1 MNPSSDSAN
10 PSHDKPSLDTERDT
24 VWNIALDIALRLTL
38 VGTLVV
44 TCWLIVSPFLSI
56 LLWAGILA
64 VALATPFEAVV
75 SIVKRRG
82 GAATLISVVTIG
94 LIVLPAWTMG
104 ESLIDRAHSL
114 QVSMSEGALKVP
126 PPPQFLIDLP
136 RIGDRLVE
144 AWPLASGDVQQA
156 VAQFEPQIR
165 TVGRWSIG
173 FLTGIGGAVLQTIV
187 SLLVAMACLTY
198 RDSLVKTVRT
208 IAQRID
214 RSSGDE
220 YVDLA
225 AATINSVTLGVIG
238 VAVFQAAAAG
248 LVMML
253 GGFEAVGIVVV
264 IVLIVAVIQLPVNM
278 ILLWPIAWGF
288 SEMSTPG
295 AIAFMVA
302 LLLVGFADA
311 PLKPLLLGR
320 GVPVPT
326 LVILIG
332 ALGGMV
338 AFGMIGLFLGAVLL
352 SIGYRLLLAWSEMEP
367 RTTA

>member
-1 MNPSSDSAN
+1 M
-10 PSHDKPSLDTERDT
+10 
-24 VWNIALDIALRLTL
+24 
-38 VGTLVV
+38 
-44 TCWLIVSPFLSI
+44 
-56 LLWAGILA
+56 
-64 VALATPFEAVV
+64 
-75 SIVKRRG
+75 
-82 GAATLISVVTIG
+82 
-94 LIVLPAWTMG
+94 
-104 ESLIDRAHSL
+104 
-114 QVSMSEGALKVP
+114 
-126 PPPQFLIDLP
+126 
-136 RIGDRLVE
+136 
-144 AWPLASGDVQQA
+144 
-156 VAQFEPQIR
+156 
-165 TVGRWSIG
+165 
-173 FLTGIGGAVLQTIV
+173 
-187 SLLVAMACLTY
+187 
-198 RDSLVKTVRT
+198 
-208 IAQRID
+208 
-214 RSSGDE
+214 
-220 YVDLA
+220 
-225 AATINSVTLGVIG
+225 
-238 VAVFQAAAAG
+238 AVFQAAAAG